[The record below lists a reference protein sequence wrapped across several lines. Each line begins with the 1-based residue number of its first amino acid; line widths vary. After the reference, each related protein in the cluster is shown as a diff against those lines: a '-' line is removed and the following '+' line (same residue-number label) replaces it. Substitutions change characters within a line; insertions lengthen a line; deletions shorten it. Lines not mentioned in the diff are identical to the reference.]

1 MALNENIVIKLM
13 ADTSNYTTK
22 MQAASAQAEHMSTS
36 LEKPLTT
43 SQKVESGLTKVGAAV
58 GAVSLAIGVA
68 AVKAFMDFD
77 ASMSAVQSNTSASA
91 AEMDK
96 LRAAA
101 LEAGARTVYSATE
114 SADAINELAK
124 AGMSTTDILNGGLN
138 GALDLAAAGQ
148 MGVADAAELTA
159 SALNEFGLTGDKASH
174 VADLLAAGANT
185 AQGSVSDMGEALN
198 MVGTNASQLGMS
210 IEDTTG
216 ALTMLAS
223 KGITGSEAGTQLRSA
238 LIGLTSASGPAK
250 KEMDSLGISM
260 YDNQGQFV
268 GLANF
273 AGQLQTAM
281 SKLTPEQRAN
291 SMGIL
296 FSNAAMT
303 TGNVLYQEGADGV
316 KKFTQ
321 QVNQSGFA
329 QEQAAAL
336 TNNLKGDIEQFTGSI
351 ETSLIKIGS
360 GANGPLRNFVQGL
373 TNIVTAFGD
382 LDPKIQQSV
391 VLIGMGIGA
400 FAGLHKVF
408 GNLSSSSSTL
418 KQNMGLMLDP
428 VQRIKTAVPDLISG
442 AQQLGSSFT
451 KAGSGVESLSGSASR
466 GGQALSGLKTM
477 GSGVL
482 SLLGGPWGAAFTAG
496 AIVVAAFAQ
505 QQAEAKSRVD
515 KLTEALEGGTSAAT
529 YFNKALSDSS
539 SSAYT
544 SDWVSQLSSGYKDLW
559 SAVDK
564 AGISHKTFIKAIEG
578 DETAITSVQG
588 SADRYSS
595 SLDVMGQMF
604 DNTSNTI
611 YGGLSEQQSAYKKSS
626 EAAKDSA
633 ESTEDDTTSK
643 ISSTMALID
652 NTGATGENTDAT
664 STNTDATTEAASAD
678 DLLKEMTGG
687 VTDAIDAQ
695 SSALKAVVDSL
706 KDYYGFAESA
716 DEATASLEKS
726 YDDATDAIGKN
737 GKTVDAAGTSL
748 DLTTEK
754 GRNNQSALTGI
765 RDAAYDAASAYAAAG
780 ESTDSIKAKTQQ
792 ARDNFVRAA
801 QQMGLTKDAAQQLA
815 DKYGLIP
822 SKVTTTVL
830 ANTDNASSK
839 ISTLRDELRNV
850 DGMVVR
856 VTAVVT
862 QQGNIHVSGAGGSGT
877 LVKAAG
883 GFISGPGTGTSDSIP
898 ARLSKG
904 EYVIRA
910 SAVDHYGVGLFDQLN
925 YQRYATGGLVQ
936 EFQTG
941 IVPSKTDGV
950 VSRSSQA
957 PTINF
962 TYVDQVAGLGAE
974 ARLTQAAGRAKSIL
988 ADVL

>member
-1 MALNENIVIKLM
+1 MALNENITIRLM

-22 MQAASAQAEHMSTS
+22 MQAASVQAEKMSTAM
-36 LEKPLTT
+36 EKPLTT
-43 SQKVESGLTKVGAAV
+43 SQKVESGLTKVGTAV

-96 LRAAA
+96 LRNAA
-101 LEAGARTVYSATE
+101 LDAGARTVYSATE

-124 AGMSTTDILNGGLN
+124 AGMSTTDILNGGLD

-159 SALNEFGLTGDKASH
+159 SALNEFGLSGDKASH

-198 MVGTNASQLGMS
+198 MVGTTASQLGMS

-223 KGITGSEAGTQLRSA
+223 KGITGSEAGTQLRAA
-238 LIGLTSASGPAK
+238 LIGLTSPSKVAAD
-250 KEMDSLGISM
+250 EMDNLGISM
-260 YDNQGQFV
+260 YDSQGQFV

-273 AGQLQTAM
+273 AGQLQDALST
-281 SKLTPEQRAN
+281 LTPEERAN
-291 SMGIL
+291 AMGIL
-296 FSNAAMT
+296 FSNAAMNA
-303 TGNVLYQEGADGV
+303 GNILYSEGAEGV
-316 KKFTQ
+316 AEFTE

-360 GANGPLRNFVQGL
+360 GANGPLRSFVQGL
-373 TNIVTAFGD
+373 TNITTAFGD

-391 VLIGMGIGA
+391 VLVGLGIGA
-400 FAGLHKVF
+400 FSGLHKVF
-408 GNLSSSSSTL
+408 GSLSSSSSTF
-418 KQNMGLMLDP
+418 KQTMGLVVDP
-428 VQRIKTAVPDLISG
+428 VERLKLGVTGLAAAGRSLVAGFSSADKQYATFGTTVSKTQAFAAAG
-442 AQQLGSSFT
+442 KAGLGSI
-451 KAGSGVESLSGSASR
+451 VD
-466 GGQALSGLKTM
+466 M
-477 GSGVL
+477 
-482 SLLGGPWGAAFTAG
+482 LGGPWGIAFAVAG
-496 AIVVAAFAQ
+496 AAITLFAQ
-505 QQAEAKSRVD
+505 EQANAKKRVD
-515 KLTEALEGGTSAAT
+515 SLTESLENGTSSLT
-529 YFNKALSDSS
+529 YFTKTLKDSS
-539 SSAYT
+539 GSGLTDDWLSKMAYGF
-544 SDWVSQLSSGYKDLW
+544 DDLW
-559 SAVDK
+559 QAVDK
-564 AGISHKTFIKAIEG
+564 AGISHSTYVKAIEG
-578 DETAITSVQG
+578 DSAAYAQVQR
-588 SADRYSS
+588 DLKDYSDGLNGFS
-595 SLDVMGQMF
+595 GVF
-604 DNTSNTI
+604 DTTNSTVLL
-611 YGGLSEQQSAYKKSS
+611 GLKEQQKEYKESS
-626 EAAKDSA
+626 EAKKEDSKN
-633 ESTEDDTTSK
+633 TDTDTASK
-643 ISSTMALID
+643 ISSTLALVDNTAATSD
-652 NTGATGENTDAT
+652 NTGATTE
-664 STNTDATTEAASAD
+664 NTDATTEAADAD

-716 DEATASLEKS
+716 DEATADLEKS
-726 YDDATDAIGKN
+726 YDDATDAIKEN
-737 GKTVDAAGTSL
+737 GRTVNAAGTAL

-754 GRNNQSALTGI
+754 GRDNQSALTGI
-765 RDAAYDAASAYAAAG
+765 RDAAYDAASAYASAG
-780 ESTDSIKAKTQQ
+780 ESTDTIKAKTQQ

-830 ANTDNASSK
+830 ANTDNASAK

-877 LVKAAG
+877 LVKASG
-883 GFISGPGTGTSDSIP
+883 GYISGPGTATSDSIP
-898 ARLSKG
+898 ARLSNG

-910 SAVDHYGVGLFDQLN
+910 SAVDYYGVGLFDQLN

-936 EFQTG
+936 KYQTG
-941 IVPSKTDGV
+941 IVPNKMDGG

-957 PTINF
+957 PIINL

-974 ARLTQAAGRAKSIL
+974 ARLTQAARRTKSIL
-988 ADVL
+988 ADVH